1 MKKVV
6 LVLGLILATLCGFS
20 QEPTKIVTYKN
31 SIGTW
36 DATKKA
42 YDFQPYSYAKITF
55 TFVGDYITADDNA
68 HSVYRVVNRLPDKN
82 VGGPKVISGQCTDE
96 KNVSCT
102 FGIMTPADCRPS
114 TIGIIYEGYM
124 FMYVIE
130 QE

>member
-1 MKKVV
+1 MKKIT
-6 LVLGLILATLCGFS
+6 LILGLILATLSGFS
-20 QEPTKIVTYKN
+20 QEPTKLVTYKN
-31 SIGTW
+31 CVGYW
-36 DATKKA
+36 DNAKKA

-55 TFVGDYITADDNA
+55 TFSGDYIIGDDAA

-82 VGGPKVISGQCTDE
+82 VGGPKVISAECTDE

-130 QE
+130 QD